1 MFTVIGIMFCGIA
14 VGYFFRKV
22 ELLQKIGKPI
32 SYTILLLLFLLG
44 ISVGAN
50 ESIVNNLTTLGGQAL
65 LIASAGTLGSVL
77 AAWGVYHFFF
87 KERSGYLP
95 GVIIENDITVYVLYL
110 LMFQVGISIGSDKK
124 LKDILSSIRPKLL
137 LVPLATIIG
146 TLSFSAL
153 ISLALTKWSVFDCL
167 AVGSGFAYYS
177 LSSILITELK
187 EPTLGAQLAA
197 ELGTIA
203 LIANIIREIFALLGA
218 PLFVRYFGRLSPICA
233 GGATTMDTTLPI
245 ITRYCGKDLVF
256 VSIFHGIL
264 VDFTVPFFVSFFC
277 SM

>member
-1 MFTVIGIMFCGIA
+1 MKGSLIV
-14 VGYFFRKV
+14 VGFFA
-22 ELLQKIGKPI
+22 LGC
-32 SYTILLLLFLLG
+32 LLG
-44 ISVGAN
+44 
-50 ESIVNNLTTLGGQAL
+50 
-65 LIASAGTLGSVL
+65 
-77 AAWGVYHFFF
+77 W
-87 KERSGYLP
+87 SGYLP

-124 LKDILSSIRPKLL
+124 LKEILSSIRPKLL

-167 AVGSGFAYYS
+167 AGGSGVGPLF
-177 LSSILITELK
+177 SSILITELK